1 MIYLNSGPRPVA
13 VEVPLNDWVQAGEVV
28 LSTDVRLP
36 PAPRSRPATAS
47 PGSRSA

>member
-36 PAPRSRPATAS
+36 TGTPVKAGDRLSPAAA
-47 PGSRSA
+47 A